1 MHRRSQTSLFAL
13 AALAAAVPGL
23 AVCQPGETEA
33 SGPNVVFILTDNQAA
48 TTLATYGNRDAKTPH
63 IDALARRGAR
73 FTHAYQ
79 VTGTCSPGRA
89 TLLTGLLPSQH
100 GVNTVFPMVSAER
113 LPAGQQIVQ
122 EFPTLPLA
130 FRDAGY
136 RTAMVGKWHLGD
148 SFTPSLGFEYWVSFP
163 HGHTTDFYNNEVIDN
178 GRPDTLTD
186 RHIVDYFAEKAA
198 SFIREHD
205 GERPFYLQLSLDGP
219 YALPPAVEGAVPQ
232 NRHWA
237 EYESLDFESMPAR
250 RPAHEA
256 LYQERVLTFREAFER
271 FRTLNPWR
279 ISTSPDEDVDEGAP
293 RGGTDRPELVVPESD
308 RGEMFLE
315 AFEEWARYHFLS
327 VVNNPV
333 TYAALL
339 AEVSIVDD
347 AVGTVVRALEEKGVT
362 DNTLIIFSTDQAN
375 LYGQHGLWGHTTT
388 TFPSHLY
395 EDAVRIPLIL
405 VHPSRIP
412 RDRTITRFVSQ
423 YDLPATIADYVG
435 LDGEFGDSPGRS
447 FVSLVSDRRETEWT
461 DEVYLDNDLTRGVR
475 TPRYSYWKRAP
486 GAGPDVLF
494 DMEKDPGQTES
505 VVDDPAY
512 ADVVSTLEAK
522 LDGFFEKHVD
532 PRYDLWQCGTTKVAA
547 FPFSIHRFMVESCG
561 DEWVATVQETQVF
574 GETEP

>member
-1 MHRRSQTSLFAL
+1 MRHPLQTSLYLLAFL
-13 AALAAAVPGL
+13 AAGAPAL
-23 AVCQPGETEA
+23 AVCQPKETDT
-33 SGPNVVFILTDNQAA
+33 SRPNVVFILTDNQAA
-48 TTLATYGNRDAKTPH
+48 TTLAAYGNLDARTPH

-79 VTGTCSPGRA
+79 VTGTCSPARA

-113 LPAGQQIVQ
+113 LPEGQQIIQ
-122 EFPTLPLA
+122 EFPTLSLTL
-130 FRDAGY
+130 RNAGY

-148 SFTPSLGFEYWVSFP
+148 SFTPSLGFDYWVSFP

-178 GRPDTLTD
+178 GRLETLTD
-186 RHIVDYFAEKAA
+186 HHIVDYFAEKAA
-198 SFIREHD
+198 TFIREHD
-205 GERPFYLQLSLDGP
+205 GERPFYLQVSLDGP

-271 FRTLNPWR
+271 FRTLNPWHLSR
-279 ISTSPDEDVDEGAP
+279 SSDEDVDEGPVEERA
-293 RGGTDRPELVVPESD
+293 DRPELVVPESD
-308 RGEMFLE
+308 QGEMFLE

-347 AVGTVVRALEEKGVT
+347 AVGTVVRALTEKGVA

-375 LYGQHGLWGHTTT
+375 LYGQHGLWGHTTS

-405 VHPSRIP
+405 VHPGTIP
-412 RDRTITRFVSQ
+412 RDRTVTRLVSQ
-423 YDLPATIADYVG
+423 YDLTVTIADYVG
-435 LDGEFGDSPGRS
+435 LDGAFGDSPGRS
-447 FVSLVSDRRETEWT
+447 FVSLLSDRRETEWT

-486 GAGPDVLF
+486 GAGRDVLF
-494 DMEKDPGQTES
+494 DMEKDPGQTEN

-512 ADVVSTLEAK
+512 AEVVPTLEAK
-522 LDGFFEKHVD
+522 LKGFFETYVN
-532 PRYDLWQCGTTKVAA
+532 PGYDLWRCGTTKVAA
-547 FPFSIHRFMVESCG
+547 FPFSIHRFMVDRCG
-561 DEWVATVQETQVF
+561 DEWAATVEETDVF
-574 GETEP
+574 GATDP